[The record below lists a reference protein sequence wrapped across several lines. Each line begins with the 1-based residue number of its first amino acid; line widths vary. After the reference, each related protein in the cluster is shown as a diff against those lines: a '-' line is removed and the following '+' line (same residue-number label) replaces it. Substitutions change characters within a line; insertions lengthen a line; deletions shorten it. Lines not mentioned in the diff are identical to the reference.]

1 MDDDQKTFER
11 GVRHILST
19 VRGMIDSALT
29 SRLGNI
35 LTGNKINATALP
47 LGSGLGISGG
57 QVVATGG
64 TGTVTSVGI
73 TAPAIFSVSGSP
85 VTGSGSIT
93 ISLATE
99 ISNTVWAGPT
109 TGVAATPTFRGLVPA
124 DIPSLDAAKIATG
137 TFSTARIPIMV
148 GSGASHAPGAVPDPP
163 STAGITKF
171 LREDG
176 TWATISGGGVSDATT
191 TATGVGLADRV
202 PASGHPVLKVRLNN
216 QLGSSSASAQ
226 PFEPIDSVSLL
237 DRLRGGIRSYSLT
250 GDILE
255 FDFQYYNGNYHQAWH
270 NGSSTSLKGPSVD
283 IPTLFASSNV
293 ATIATLYPSLYF
305 DGSIWH
311 LYGWNSGTGHIQHWT
326 CATFN
331 GTYVVADSC
340 TGIPAG
346 AYDPQARQSP
356 DNGKFYMGYTA
367 TGTPGKVGIAVADG
381 PGGPWTDL
389 GLIYS
394 VIGDPGFCADQFDP
408 CPVFWH
414 GRSYM
419 FYSGGPNG
427 TSSMIMGVELS
438 PDTMK
443 AIGSTVMLINADDS
457 WQGTNGAN
465 NPIWLAVPNQPGQE
479 RVYYVTATGTGYL
492 QIGLP
497 PCDGR
502 RAQDMLRMDAT
513 TGYDHALMYPGAL
526 HHSAEWS
533 SAGLVVPS
541 GGGAYGP
548 LCASGFPGD
557 FTLIVEFTPAALP
570 TAGNTARLILLY
582 TGTTAADPI
591 VSIAINGSTG
601 ALTGVSVQDVSHS
614 IIQDGSTP
622 ISVGTRY
629 VAVLRRFGNNLN
641 LYVNGVLDSGFGTQ
655 TQSFAISG
663 LTTYALGNDGSTG
676 MSPADPFAGTIHG
689 AVAMAEALQIDLIGF
704 SIGPSVQAATLAGD
718 ADVSVSAPVDT
729 DLLVYRAS
737 DDMWHNIQPTDPGT
751 IRWEPAV
758 LSNTGGTAPIFVV
771 NGDGK
776 PIMVPVAN

>member
-19 VRGMIDSALT
+19 VRGMIDAALT

-35 LTGNKINATALP
+35 LTGNKINASAIPIDGTTIT
-47 LGSGLGISGG
+47 ISGG
-57 QVVATGG
+57 SISAPGALGG
-64 TGTVTSVGI
+64 TATSVGI
-73 TAPAIFSVSGSP
+73 SVPAIFIVAGSP
-85 VTGSGSIT
+85 VTHSGTIT

-163 STAGITKF
+163 STSGTTKF

-176 TWATISGGGVSDATT
+176 TWAVISGGGVSDATT
-191 TATGVGLADRV
+191 ITTGVGLVDRV

-237 DRLRGGIRSYSLT
+237 DRLRGGVRSYSLT

-255 FDFQYYNGNYHQAWH
+255 FDLQYYGGNYYQAWH
-270 NGSSTSLKGPSVD
+270 NGSSTSLKGPSAD
-283 IPTLFASSNV
+283 IPTLFASGNV

-311 LYGWNSGTGHIQHWT
+311 LYGWNSGTTHIQHWT

-346 AYDPQARQSP
+346 AYDPQTRQSP
-356 DNGKFYMGYTA
+356 DDGKFYMGYTA

-394 VIGDPGFCADQFDP
+394 AIGDPGFCVDQFDP
-408 CPVFWH
+408 CPAFWH
-414 GRSYM
+414 GRTYM
-419 FYSGGPNG
+419 LYSGGPNG
-427 TSSMIMGVELS
+427 TSSMIMMVELDPS
-438 PDTMK
+438 NSMK
-443 AIGSTVMLINADDS
+443 SIGSTVMLINADDS

-465 NPIWLAVPNQPGQE
+465 NPIWLAVPNQPGQG

-526 HHSAEWS
+526 HHSAAWS

-557 FTLIVEFTPAALP
+557 FTLIVEFTPAAIP

-601 ALTGVSVQDVSHS
+601 ALTGVSVQSGGSS
-614 IIQDGSTP
+614 IIQNGSTP

-676 MSPADPFAGTIHG
+676 MSPAEPFAGTIHG

-704 SIGPSVQAATLAGD
+704 SIGPPIPAPYTLPVATDSVLGGVKIGANVGVAGD
-718 ADVSVSAPVDT
+718 GTISVAPPGTRIAMQTGSSAPPVPLWNSAGT
-729 DLLVYRAS
+729 DYVYLSA
-737 DDMWHNIQPTDPGT
+737 GT
-751 IRWEPAV
+751 P
-758 LSNTGGTAPIFVV
+758 
-771 NGDGK
+771 
-776 PIMVPVAN
+776 